1 METIHTQAATT
12 PPIDHRWSLY
22 DAASAMECSELELKE
37 LLDAFQL
44 LDEQMESEGLQ
55 SKQPFEDWRA
65 VCFSRRFH
73 LHFSAFRVLTRDL
86 YRITQELGVACDQAF
101 ASVESQQKGA

>member
-1 METIHTQAATT
+1 METIHTEAAAT

-44 LDEQMESEGLQ
+44 LDEQIESEGIQ
-55 SKQPFEDWRA
+55 PKQPFEDWHA

-86 YRITQELGVACDQAF
+86 YRITQELGSACARAF
-101 ASVESQQKGA
+101 AEVENQRKGA

>member
-1 METIHTQAATT
+1 METIHTEAATT
-12 PPIDHRWSLY
+12 PPIDYRGNLY
-22 DAASAMECSELELKE
+22 DAASAMECAGIELKE

-44 LDEQMESEGLQ
+44 LDEQMESEGIQ
-55 SKQPFEDWRA
+55 PKQPFEDWRA
-65 VCFSRRFH
+65 VCFSRRFP

-86 YRITQELGVACDQAF
+86 YRITQELGVACDQAL